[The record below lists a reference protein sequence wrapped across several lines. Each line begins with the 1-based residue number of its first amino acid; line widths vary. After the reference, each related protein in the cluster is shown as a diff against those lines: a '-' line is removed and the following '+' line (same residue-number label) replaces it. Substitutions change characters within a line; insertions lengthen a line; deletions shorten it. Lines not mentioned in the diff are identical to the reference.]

1 MSIMPKWM
9 NWLPHQWYASTLV
22 LPIVIL
28 AYPSLRCGEAYELLL
43 DRELSALDQF
53 YAGWG
58 TVIRM
63 DENSEGQ
70 GPKDTMQDNEYRPAG
85 GIKKFAEP
93 TIQLRGTAEKI
104 GLDRQSLSSFIGT
117 KFLNEFAFLQSDF
130 VFEKTYQTWEIG
142 IFECETWTVGVNY
155 PIAFHVQCAGG
166 SMDEPREWHYASLGY
181 GPADKTSET
190 VRGTLDAII
199 QEYATFVRK
208 ASGKD

>member
-1 MSIMPKWM
+1 MSIMPKWI
-9 NWLPHQWYASTLV
+9 NWLPPQGYASTLL
-22 LPIVIL
+22 LPILIL
-28 AYPSLRCGEAYELLL
+28 AYPSLRFGEAYELLVNK
-43 DRELSALDQF
+43 ELSALD
-53 YAGWG
+53 ASLG

-63 DENSEGQ
+63 DENTQGQ
-70 GPKDTMQDNEYRPAG
+70 GPKDTMLDSGYRQAG

-181 GPADKTSET
+181 GPAGKTSET